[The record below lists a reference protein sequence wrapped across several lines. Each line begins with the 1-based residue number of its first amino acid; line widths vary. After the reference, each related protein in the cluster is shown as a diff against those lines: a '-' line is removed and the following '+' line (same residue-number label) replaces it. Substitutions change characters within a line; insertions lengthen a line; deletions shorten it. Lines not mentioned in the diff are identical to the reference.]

1 MLKNTRRKLANAIS
15 PGKATEYE
23 FKELKMMTPEQD
35 RKQAI
40 ASNHELF
47 KEHHGRE
54 AKDDEEA
61 ITYVRQWADNLE
73 RERGL
78 KHG

>member
-1 MLKNTRRKLANAIS
+1 MLKNMRRKLANAIS
-15 PGKATEYE
+15 PDKATEYE
-23 FKELKMMTPEQD
+23 VKAIRWATAEQE
-35 RKQAI
+35 RKRAI
-40 ASNHELF
+40 ASNYELF

-78 KHG
+78 KQ